1 MTKETWFYKGLEL
14 CINRLTDDEAA
25 AKLLPIGAPGKC
37 EGWEVGCLIDPG
49 SEGDGEGMLLLSVVL
64 DVWPA
69 LLKVDY
75 LEYLNYKG
83 FLDGIITIKLLDSR
97 RKIRL
102 LLRLI
107 LQRRLLQRLLKLGG
121 RL

>member
-1 MTKETWFYKGLEL
+1 MASWAIDLSVGNPSVSFCVTKETWFYKGLEL

-49 SEGDGEGMLLLSVVL
+49 SEGDGEGILLLSVVL

-69 LLKVDY
+69 LKVDY
-75 LEYLNYKG
+75 LE
-83 FLDGIITIKLLDSR
+83 FE
-97 RKIRL
+97 
-102 LLRLI
+102 
-107 LQRRLLQRLLKLGG
+107 LQRLL
-121 RL
+121 RRNYH